1 MRFNLL
7 SPLHAAALADPQTW
21 RDNPFVSRER
31 RRDIKR
37 KQPTKMFAIMA
48 VMLMLL
54 LGAGIAA
61 YWFLAR
67 NGYHIPW
74 YMGGDVGTVLCIL
87 LAGLHIWFISGA
99 SGNRSLLQLQQEAH
113 RDTLSSLLMLPMS
126 PFQLLLQAG
135 VYPWL
140 AGMRTAI
147 VLLPLYVFCVAL
159 DGISWLDLAM
169 LYVVFAI
176 VATSFPM
183 WRRPILSETALVV
196 SPTATTPGT
205 NIPGAQNATGMPT
218 TTAGAQTANTGN
230 SAGGWM
236 VLFFL
241 LPMIFSGF
249 ALIIGSAR
257 GGNGPQAIRDILSP
271 YFPESL
277 MSIML
282 PSMLSWPLLIARGLI
297 TPFAWFSWHVPP
309 LPFVVVFFLLTR
321 YFQLVRTSEFLSVGT
336 FRDLAAQPTYLRR
349 RRVEGAVRIAQMFV
363 VTGYLWIWAVT
374 NGGLSFL
381 LHTSAKLSRTD
392 AGLAGFVYLLLFAAI
407 VRGLFRACQLA
418 QWQRGERAARI
429 AVRSVSALA
438 AIRFL
443 AEPFLF
449 FGLFGFACALV
460 AGANPFTPSLLTLM
474 GRMLAIGLSGMLLNY
489 GTTRLVGQLVLLLG
503 IAVAV
508 GWAFAL
514 SLYHLTVVQPLE
526 YFSATLG
533 LLYVGQAPWNPIGPL
548 FEPNVAWWR
557 WPLMCGAT
565 GLVLTLTAVA
575 MRIKIASVLPE
586 NVTPVVLDPTRV
598 GEETFTDPPVSLK
611 GDKPKLADTPFALA
625 LIAALQR
632 GWDNAV
638 MVKELRV
645 RLRGKLES
653 STVRAVAL
661 ILVVVTATFYVG
673 LPAVPR
679 LFGGGIAGGLFGK
692 ETLGGA
698 ILCCFYLLMLF
709 RALIGGFMTFHAF
722 MIERDKSTLGFLL
735 LTPMSALSIVFGKLA
750 GILLPGSLFLSVL
763 GVWTF
768 LLSLINM
775 PELGPIALAVW
786 GGAMLSVVVLYLVL
800 GMSTLAI
807 ASIFPK
813 IPMQYAGCLWAI
825 LLQVIVQGS
834 INLARFI
841 RPLLIRL
848 SEMIGLSAFETW
860 MLGIVCALLV
870 TLLATLISV
879 FGVTRMRKKD
889 LTFAASKKEN

>member
-1 MRFNLL
+1 
-7 SPLHAAALADPQTW
+7 
-21 RDNPFVSRER
+21 
-31 RRDIKR
+31 
-37 KQPTKMFAIMA
+37 MFAIMA

-54 LGAGIAA
+54 LGAGIAG

-67 NGYHIPW
+67 NGYPIPW

-87 LAGLHIWFISGA
+87 LVGLHIWFIAGA
-99 SGNRSLLQLQQEAH
+99 STNRSLLMLQQEAH
-113 RDTLSSLLMLPMS
+113 RDTLSSLLLLPMS

-135 VYPWL
+135 IYPWL
-140 AGMRTAI
+140 VGMRTAI

-169 LYVVFAI
+169 LYIVFAM
-176 VATSFPM
+176 VATSFPF

-196 SPTATTPGT
+196 SPTQPTPGA
-205 NIPGAQNATGMPT
+205 NIATAQTVTGMPT
-218 TTAGAQTANTGN
+218 ATSGSQAANMGN
-230 SAGGWM
+230 GSGGWM

-241 LPMIFSGF
+241 LPMAISGF
-249 ALIIGSAR
+249 AFLVGRS
-257 GGNGPQAIRDILSP
+257 PQGIRDVLSP

-297 TPFAWFSWHVPP
+297 TPFAWFNWHVPP
-309 LPFVVVFFLLTR
+309 LPFAVTFFLLAR
-321 YFQLVRTSEFLSVGT
+321 YLQIVRTSEFLSVGT

-349 RRVEGAVRIAQMFV
+349 RRVEGVVRIAQMFV
-363 VTGYLWIWAVT
+363 VTGYLWIWAVG
-374 NGGLSFL
+374 NGNLSFL
-381 LHTSAKLSRTD
+381 VNTAAKSSRTD

-407 VRGLFRACQLA
+407 VRGLFRVCQLA
-418 QWQRGERAARI
+418 HWQRGERAARI
-429 AVRSVSALA
+429 AVRSISMAA
-438 AIRFL
+438 AIRYL

-449 FGLFGFACALV
+449 FGIFGSLCAFV
-460 AGANPFTPSLLTLM
+460 AGANPFTPPLLTLM
-474 GRMLAIGLSGMLLNY
+474 GHMLAIGLSGMLLNY
-489 GTTRLVGQLVLLLG
+489 GATRLIGQLVLLVG

-508 GWAFAL
+508 AWAFSL

-533 LLYVGQAPWNPIGPL
+533 LLYVGQASWNPIGPL
-548 FEPNVAWWR
+548 FEPNVVWWR
-557 WPLMCGAT
+557 WPLMCGVT

-586 NVTPVVLDPTRV
+586 NVTPVPLDPTRV

-625 LIAALQR
+625 LIRVLQR
-632 GWDNAV
+632 CWDNAV

-653 STVRAVAL
+653 GSVRAIAF
-661 ILVVVTATFYVG
+661 ILVVVTVTFYVG

-698 ILCCFYLLMLF
+698 ILCCFYLVMLF
-709 RALIGGFMTFHAF
+709 RALIGGFTTFHAF
-722 MIERDKSTLGFLL
+722 MVERDKSTLGFLL

-750 GILLPGSLFLSVL
+750 GILLPGSLFLAML
-763 GVWTF
+763 GVWTL
-768 LLSLINM
+768 LLSLINL
-775 PELGPIALAVW
+775 PELGLLALAVW
-786 GGAMLSVVVLYLVL
+786 GGAMLSVVALNLVL
-800 GMSTLAI
+800 GMSMLAV

-825 LLQVIVQGS
+825 LLQVIVQGTV
-834 INLARFI
+834 NLARFV
-841 RPLLIRL
+841 RPLLMQL
-848 SEMIGLSAFETW
+848 TAMIGLSSFETW
-860 MLGIVCALLV
+860 LLGIVCALLV
-870 TLLATLISV
+870 TLLATLIAG
-879 FGVTRMRKKD
+879 FGVARMRKKD